1 MHQDN
6 EVCKLAEH
14 VSEALNHSFVGMLR
28 DYHPLVPFV
37 EHPNPWSAYL
47 ALKMVDFLQDIQLED
62 YHLRPTDFRLKL
74 LIAKSAAHPCWWI
87 RYMAASLIP
96 QSAPL
101 RVYIR
106 LLSDPEVA
114 VIAKISDSLLE
125 LPFYKAE
132 QIIRQLPAR
141 SQRVLRLYLNRWIQN
156 KVLKELLPEEQQVA
170 HALYTLLDDLP
181 DGVSHSLDNHLER
194 LQAISLTEW
203 ASLPSETIALM
214 SSGFFPPFGRLVQPD
229 IMDHIVRYHPDPVA
243 RVLALEWSA
252 SHPSDLALLQVATQE
267 HLPMALSALLS
278 LRWKVDAG
286 NYFWLGRR
294 ILKLTYHPC
303 LLVVQVAARTLKEA
317 IDCSHPDERLV
328 NRLMSLTD
336 HPDPLV
342 KVNALYSLQDYW
354 AAPASICEH
363 LLRFWAEERI
373 SVVKVAFARTLWWL
387 MRPKEW
393 WTHVGIWLWN
403 FEKGRWRYLVR
414 NLVSIWSSRDA
425 EEALGIVRIA
435 TLRRL
440 LLNAIDREEAS
451 CPPRDE

>member
-1 MHQDN
+1 MYQDS
-6 EVCKLAEH
+6 EVYKLAEH
-14 VSEALNHSFVGMLR
+14 VSEALSRSLVGMFR

-62 YHLRPTDFRLKL
+62 YHMRPTDSRSKL

-87 RYMAASLIP
+87 RYMAASLVP
-96 QSAPL
+96 QSAPR
-101 RVYIR
+101 RVYIH

-125 LPFYKAE
+125 LPLNKAE
-132 QIIRQLPAR
+132 QIIRHLPSR
-141 SQRVLRLYLNRWIQN
+141 SQGVLRLYLNRWIQD
-156 KVLKELLPEEQQVA
+156 KVLKELLPEEHQVA
-170 HALYTLLDDLP
+170 QALYTLLDDLP
-181 DGVSHSLDNHLER
+181 NGVNRSLNNHLER
-194 LQAISLTEW
+194 LQEISPTGW

-214 SSGFFPPFGRLVQPD
+214 SSTFFPPFGRRVQPD
-229 IMDHIVRYHPDPVA
+229 IMDHIVRFHPDPVA

-252 SHPSDLALLQVATQE
+252 SHPSDLGLLQVATQE
-267 HLPMALSALLS
+267 HLPIALSALLS
-278 LRWKVDAG
+278 LRWKVDAS

-294 ILKLTYHPC
+294 VLELTYHPC

-317 IDCSHPDERLV
+317 IDCSHPDEWLV
-328 NRLMSLTD
+328 NRLVSLTN

-342 KVNALYSLQDYW
+342 RVNTLYSLQDYW
-354 AAPASICEH
+354 AAPASVCEH

-387 MRPKEW
+387 MRPKDW
-393 WTHVGIWLWN
+393 WTQVGIWLWN
-403 FEKGRWRYLVR
+403 FERGRWRYLVR
-414 NLVSIWSSRDA
+414 NLVSDWSSREA

-435 TLRRL
+435 ALRRL
-440 LLNAIDREEAS
+440 LRNGIDREEAS
-451 CPPRDE
+451 RPHRDG